1 MSDYTSAKTYSEIP
15 TPENVRLSSRTATS
29 ITLAWNYPSG
39 VADFHHYKIYRGDE
53 SDTYSLL
60 TTINDISIKAYT
72 DSDLKTGSAY
82 KYKLRAV
89 GLNGESVYSN
99 VLDTRTLL
107 PEECSPVVTYAVT
120 NKIGTRIT
128 MTLDLPVDEIPV
140 AAVAD
145 FLLTEEGN
153 ERLITAVSRDSGNH
167 RLIHL
172 SIPENSLQDY
182 SKKTSIR
189 LSYTGTGIVSEYGVT
204 MDAFENIVVGNT
216 IGNYAI

>member
-1 MSDYTSAKTYSEIP
+1 M
-15 TPENVRLSSRTATS
+15 
-29 ITLAWNYPSG
+29 
-39 VADFHHYKIYRGDE
+39 
-53 SDTYSLL
+53 
-60 TTINDISIKAYT
+60 
-72 DSDLKTGSAY
+72 
-82 KYKLRAV
+82 